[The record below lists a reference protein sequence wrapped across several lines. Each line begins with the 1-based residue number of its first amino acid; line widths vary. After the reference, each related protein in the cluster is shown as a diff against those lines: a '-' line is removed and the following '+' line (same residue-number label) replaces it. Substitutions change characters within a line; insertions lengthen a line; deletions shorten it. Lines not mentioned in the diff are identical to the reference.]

1 MLTLYNKYTRN
12 VKEKYKMLNITK
24 ENFEKEVLGS
34 DIPVVVDFWAP
45 WCGPC
50 RMLAPILEEV
60 ETKIGK
66 EAKVCKVNIDDEP
79 ELAERFAV
87 MTIPTMIFFKGGVEG
102 EKIVGVRQADD
113 IISMF

>member
-1 MLTLYNKYTRN
+1 MLILYNEYAHN

-34 DIPVVVDFWAP
+34 DVPVVVDFWAP

-60 ETKIGK
+60 ETKILSK
-66 EAKVCKVNIDDEP
+66 AKICKVNIDDEP
-79 ELAERFAV
+79 ELAEKFAV
-87 MTIPTMIFFKGGVEG
+87 MTIPTMIFFKDGIEG
-102 EKIVGVRQADD
+102 EKIVGVRPADD
-113 IISMF
+113 IIAMF